1 MGHADS
7 PGRQNTPLLTSSLTR
22 FAAIALFITAL
33 ASASHTAPASAQF
46 RGRPTVRQGLPK
58 KNGAEDRRWTF
69 CRMQY
74 TSVRGEALGQ
84 GWLTDYPDADN
95 NLMLRMSQ
103 LTRTRVSWWNVGQP
117 GYANVRITDP
127 LLFHCPFLFA
137 SDVGTIQF
145 DGEEVE
151 KLRAYLLKG
160 GFLWVDDFWGG
171 RAWEQWSQQIAR
183 VFPEYKVV
191 DIPLDH
197 GLLNYVYHIK
207 KVPQIPSIQFWRR
220 SGGGTSERG
229 ADSEEAHLRGIF
241 DDSGRLMVV
250 ITHNT
255 DIADGWEREAEDDAF
270 FYRFSWDAYALA
282 VNIVMWSLTH

>member
-1 MGHADS
+1 M
-7 PGRQNTPLLTSSLTR
+7 TSSRRRSVARTL
-22 FAAIALFITAL
+22 L
-33 ASASHTAPASAQF
+33 AVAMLCMATPAVLDAQF
-46 RGRPTVRQGLPK
+46 RSRGRPTVREGLPSR
-58 KNGAEDRRWTF
+58 NGSEDRGWTF

-95 NLMLRMSQ
+95 NLMVRMSQ
-103 LTRTRVSWWNVGQP
+103 LTHARVSWWSAGQP
-117 GYANVRITDP
+117 GYASVRITDP
-127 LLFHCPFLFA
+127 HLFHCPFLFA

-145 DGEEVE
+145 DGTELER
-151 KLRAYLLKG
+151 LRAYLLKG
-160 GFLWVDDFWGG
+160 GFLWVDDFWGT
-171 RAWEQWSQQIAR
+171 RAWDQFAQQIAR
-183 VFPEYKVV
+183 VFPEYRIV
-191 DIPLDH
+191 DIPMDH
-197 GLLNYVYHIK
+197 GLLNYVYQIR

-229 ADSEEAHLRGIF
+229 EDSATPHLRGIF